1 MPNLLHMSVIKL
13 DKYEAASYKNG
24 IFPVPETTLE
34 DILSFSV
41 NWLQI
46 ILMFRVLGAGIVTG
60 SDKAESA
67 VALSVSHGNDLEKEC
82 YIT

>member
-1 MPNLLHMSVIKL
+1 MRFIKL

-24 IFPVPETTLE
+24 IFPVAEITLE

-46 ILMFRVLGAGIVTG
+46 ILMFRVLGVWIMTG
-60 SDKAESA
+60 SDKAESG
-67 VALSVSHGNDLEKEC
+67 VALSVAMAMVPKRNPTLL
-82 YIT
+82 

>member
-1 MPNLLHMSVIKL
+1 MSVIKL

-24 IFPVPETTLE
+24 IFPVVQITLE

-46 ILMFRVLGAGIVTG
+46 ILMFRVLGVWVVTG
-60 SDKAESA
+60 SDKAESG
-67 VALSVSHGNDLEKEC
+67 VALSVAMEIVLKRNATVL
-82 YIT
+82 

>member
-1 MPNLLHMSVIKL
+1 MSVIKL

-24 IFPVPETTLE
+24 IFPVTEITLE

-46 ILMFRVLGAGIVTG
+46 ILMFRVLGVWIMTG
-60 SDKAESA
+60 SDKTESG
-67 VALSVSHGNDLEKEC
+67 VALSVAMEIVPKRNPTVL
-82 YIT
+82 